1 MKNMKTYYSTI
12 LLAVTVVLSLVSCV
26 KDELFNTPHP
36 DKGAEIITI
45 DWSAKGVEA
54 EMPQDYTLRIGTEEQ
69 TVSASTNQVV
79 ALLPRGR
86 YELTLHNSPEAITF
100 DGNMAMVN
108 SAADEAN
115 AECIESLPGYLFSAH
130 HVFDVIAD
138 DTTQIS
144 VQVKQLVR
152 LLELE
157 LLVAEGDYSRVQS
170 ATVTLDGVASKVDI
184 VTGERSTAAKV
195 RNRLTQ
201 DGNKFTTSF
210 RLLGTVPPWGTT
222 LTVSILFTNGETKQ
236 IESDI
241 TGLLSTFNDRTEP
254 MKIIGNLSLPV
265 KAGVTD
271 ATITDWN
278 EVDGGNVD
286 AN

>member
-12 LLAVTVVLSLVSCV
+12 LLAVAVVLSLVSCV

-36 DKGAEIITI
+36 DKGAVIITL
-45 DWSAKGVEA
+45 DWSAKSAEA
-54 EMPQDYTLRIGTEEQ
+54 EMPQDYTLSIGTEEQ

-86 YELTLHNSPEAITF
+86 YELTSHNSPEAITL

-108 SAADEAN
+108 RAANESN

-130 HVFDVIAD
+130 EVFDVIAD
-138 DTTQIS
+138 DTMRFS
-144 VQVKQLVR
+144 VQMKQLVR
-152 LLELE
+152 LLDLE

-184 VTGERSTAAKV
+184 VTGERSAAAKV
-195 RNRLTQ
+195 RNALTQ

-210 RLLGTVPPWGTT
+210 RLLGTVPPQGTS
-222 LTVSILFTNGETKQ
+222 LTVSLLFTNGETKQ

>member
-36 DKGAEIITI
+36 DKGAVIITL
-45 DWSAKGVEA
+45 DWSAKSAEA

-86 YELTLHNSPEAITF
+86 YELTSYNSPEAITL
-100 DGNMAMVN
+100 DGNTATVN
-108 SAADEAN
+108 RAANESN

-130 HVFDVIAD
+130 QVFDVIAD
-138 DTTQIS
+138 DTMRFS
-144 VQVKQLVR
+144 VQMKQLVR
-152 LLELE
+152 LLDLE

-170 ATVTLDGVASKVDI
+170 ATVTLDGVASKADI
-184 VTGERSTAAKV
+184 VTGERSAAAKV
-195 RNRLTQ
+195 RNALTQ
-201 DGNKFTTSF
+201 EGNKFTTSF
-210 RLLGTVPPWGTT
+210 RLLGTVPPQGTS
-222 LTVSILFTNGETKQ
+222 LTVSLLFTNGETKQ